1 MFKRYFI
8 VFLSVAFMLSL
19 YFTVNKPLF
28 SDYADRYELYLKE
41 NSSIAEIVN
50 ADNYSFPF
58 YVSVKGEA
66 CVVKCGDEK
75 EIIGD
80 FNAEIIFTEETDD
93 AVIIYAYSK
102 KIPYEKIV
110 SGKKVNLQIAKR
122 NDVIKV
128 GSPLIY
134 GSF

>member
-28 SDYADRYELYLKE
+28 SDYSDRYELYLKE
-41 NSSIAEIVN
+41 NSSVAEIVN

-80 FNAEIIFTEETDD
+80 FNAKIIFTEETDD

>member
-41 NSSIAEIVN
+41 NSSVAEIVN

-80 FNAEIIFTEETDD
+80 FNAEIIFTEETDY

-102 KIPYEKIV
+102 KIHYEKIV

>member
-41 NSSIAEIVN
+41 NSSVAEIVN

-110 SGKKVNLQIAKR
+110 SGKKVNLQIEKR

>member
-41 NSSIAEIVN
+41 NSSVAEIVN

-122 NDVIKV
+122 NGVIKV

>member
-41 NSSIAEIVN
+41 NSSVAEIVN

-66 CVVKCGDEK
+66 CVVKYGDEMK
-75 EIIGD
+75 IIGD
-80 FNAEIIFTEETDD
+80 FNAETVFTEEIKD
-93 AVIIYAYSK
+93 AVIIYAYSE

-110 SGKKVNLQIAKR
+110 KGKKVNLQIVKR

>member
-28 SDYADRYELYLKE
+28 SDYADIYELYLKE
-41 NSSIAEIVN
+41 NSSIAKIVN
-50 ADNYSFPF
+50 ADKYSFPF
-58 YVSVKGEA
+58 YFSVKGEA

-75 EIIGD
+75 NIIGD
-80 FNAEIIFTEETDD
+80 FNAETVFTEEIKD
-93 AVIIYAYSK
+93 AVIIYAYSE

-110 SGKKVNLQIAKR
+110 NGKKVNLQIVKR

>member
-41 NSSIAEIVN
+41 NSSIAGIVN
-50 ADNYSFPF
+50 ADKYSFPF

>member
-110 SGKKVNLQIAKR
+110 SGKKINLQIAKR

>member
-41 NSSIAEIVN
+41 NSSVAEIVN

-93 AVIIYAYSK
+93 AVIIYAYSE

-110 SGKKVNLQIAKR
+110 KGKKVNLQIVKR

>member
-41 NSSIAEIVN
+41 NSSVAEIVN

>member
-1 MFKRYFI
+1 
-8 VFLSVAFMLSL
+8 MLSL

-41 NSSIAEIVN
+41 NSSTSEIVN

-66 CVVKCGDEK
+66 CVVKCDEK

-80 FNAEIIFTEETDD
+80 FNAEIVFTEETDD

-110 SGKKVNLQIAKR
+110 NGKKVNLQIAKR

>member
-41 NSSIAEIVN
+41 NSSVAEIVN

-80 FNAEIIFTEETDD
+80 FNAETVFTEEIKD
-93 AVIIYAYSK
+93 AVIIYAYSE

-110 SGKKVNLQIAKR
+110 NGKKVNLQIVKR

>member
-41 NSSIAEIVN
+41 NSSVAEIVN

-80 FNAEIIFTEETDD
+80 FNAEIIFTEETDY

-110 SGKKVNLQIAKR
+110 CGKKVNLQIAKR

>member
-28 SDYADRYELYLKE
+28 SDYADIYELYLKE
-41 NSSIAEIVN
+41 NSSIAKIVN
-50 ADNYSFPF
+50 ADKYSFPF
-58 YVSVKGEA
+58 YFSFKGEA

-75 EIIGD
+75 KIIGD
-80 FNAEIIFTEETDD
+80 FNAETVFTEEIKD
-93 AVIIYAYSK
+93 AVIIYAYSE

-110 SGKKVNLQIAKR
+110 NGKKVNLQIVKR

>member
-41 NSSIAEIVN
+41 NSSTSEIVN

-66 CVVKCGDEK
+66 CVVKCDEK

-80 FNAEIIFTEETDD
+80 FNAEIVFTEETDD

-110 SGKKVNLQIAKR
+110 NGKKVNLQIAKR

>member
-110 SGKKVNLQIAKR
+110 KGKRVNLQIAKR